1 MEDTSMT
8 VPNELVGRVDA
19 ERLQQVTLDL
29 VRIRSYTGDTRE
41 VAAFYA
47 RHLEQIGLAVEIIR
61 DHPNAPSVVA
71 RLRGSGGGPTLEFNG
86 HLDTVPVDHPAPQV
100 ADGRIFGRGSADMKG
115 GLAAMAE
122 AARVFAESGIRL
134 KGDLLLVAHGLHEA
148 PDGHGEDLS
157 DLVRR
162 GIKGDAVIITELA
175 SDTLPIV
182 GLGQAAFDFTITR
195 AGESSH
201 ELLTPPGT
209 PHPILAAVRLVN
221 LIQARHTELAR
232 IPIPYVGPESFFVGI
247 FQGGDF
253 YNRWTNACKV
263 VGTRRY
269 GPENS
274 YATVLAELCA
284 MAAQVEQETGAQ
296 VALNLIPVRDGFRV
310 AEHEAL
316 VVALR
321 GAYRQVTGRE
331 LPLVGSRMVG
341 DAAIFTKEG
350 KVPALYHGPGGTGA
364 HADLE
369 SVPIAELVRAAK
381 VDVLTAFDF
390 AGQA

>member
-1 MEDTSMT
+1 MWED
-8 VPNELVGRVDA
+8 LLGRVDA
-19 ERLQQVTLDL
+19 ERLQQATLDL

-41 VAAFYA
+41 VAAAYA
-47 RHLEQIGLAVEIIR
+47 RHLVQIGLEVEVLR
-61 DHPNAPSVVA
+61 DFPNAPCVVA
-71 RLRGSGGGPTLEFNG
+71 RLRGAGGGPTLELNG
-86 HLDTVPVDHPAPQV
+86 HLDTVPVDHPAPYV
-100 ADGRIFGRGSADMKG
+100 ADGRIYGRGAADMKG

-122 AARVFAESGIRL
+122 AARVIAESGRRL

-148 PDGHGEDLS
+148 PGGHGEDLS

-162 GIKGDAVIITELA
+162 GIKGDAVIITEVA
-175 SDTLPIV
+175 SDTLPSWGSARPRLIS
-182 GLGQAAFDFTITR
+182 R
-195 AGESSH
+195 SRRPGESSH
-201 ELLTPPGT
+201 ELLTPAGT

-221 LIQARHTELAR
+221 LIQARHAELAR

-247 FQGGDF
+247 FRGGDF
-253 YNRWTNACKV
+253 YNRWTNSCEV
-263 VGTRRY
+263 MGTRRY

-274 YATVLAELCA
+274 YANVLAEIRA

-310 AEHEAL
+310 AENEAL

-321 GAYRQVTGRE
+321 EAYREVTGRG

-381 VDVLTAFDF
+381 VYVLTALDY
-390 AGQA
+390 AGEA

>member
-1 MEDTSMT
+1 MWED
-8 VPNELVGRVDA
+8 LLGRVNA
-19 ERLQQVTLDL
+19 ERLQQATLDL

-41 VAAFYA
+41 VAAAYA
-47 RHLEQIGLAVEIIR
+47 RHLEQIGLEVEVLR
-61 DHPNAPSVVA
+61 DFPNAPCVVA
-71 RLRGSGGGPTLEFNG
+71 RLRGAGGGPTLEFNG
-86 HLDTVPVDHPAPQV
+86 HLDTVPVDHPAPHV

-122 AARVFAESGIRL
+122 AARVLAESGRRL

-148 PDGHGEDLS
+148 PDGHGEDLL

-175 SDTLPIV
+175 SDTLPVV

-195 AGESSH
+195 PGESSH

-221 LIQARHTELAR
+221 LIQARHAELAK

-263 VGTRRY
+263 MGTRRY

-274 YATVLAELCA
+274 YATVLAELRA
-284 MAAQVEQETGAQ
+284 IAAQVEQETGAR

-310 AEHEAL
+310 AENEAL

-321 GAYRQVTGRE
+321 EAYREVTGRE

-381 VDVLTAFDF
+381 VYVLTALEY
-390 AGQA
+390 AGEA

>member
-1 MEDTSMT
+1 MWEDLL
-8 VPNELVGRVDA
+8 ERVDA
-19 ERLQQVTLDL
+19 ERLQQATLDL

-41 VAAFYA
+41 VAAAYA
-47 RHLEQIGLAVEIIR
+47 RHLEQIGLEVEVLR
-61 DHPNAPSVVA
+61 DFPNDPCVVA
-71 RLRGSGGGPTLEFNG
+71 RLRGAGGGPTLEFNG
-86 HLDTVPVDHPAPQV
+86 HLDTVPVEHPAPYV
-100 ADGRIFGRGSADMKG
+100 KDGRVYGRGSADMKG

-122 AARVFAESGIRL
+122 AARVIVESGMPL
-134 KGDLLLVAHGLHEA
+134 KGGLLLVAHGLHEA
-148 PDGHGEDLS
+148 PDGHGEDLL

-175 SDTLPIV
+175 SDTLPVV
-182 GLGQAAFDFTITR
+182 GLGQVAFDFAITR
-195 AGESSH
+195 PGESSH

-221 LIQARHTELAR
+221 LMQARHNELAQVK
-232 IPIPYVGPESFFVGI
+232 IPYVGPESFFIGI
-247 FQGGDF
+247 LQGGDF

-263 VGTRRY
+263 MGTRRY

-274 YATVLAELCA
+274 YANVLAELQT
-284 MAAQVEQETGAQ
+284 MAAQVERETGAQ
-296 VALNLIPVRDGFRV
+296 VALNLIPVRDGFQVV
-310 AEHEAL
+310 AEEPL
-316 VVALR
+316 VIALR
-321 GAYRQVTGRE
+321 RAYLQVTGRE

-341 DAAIFTKEG
+341 DAAIFIKEG

-369 SVPIAELVRAAK
+369 SVAVADLVRAAK
-381 VDVLTAFDF
+381 VYILTALDY

>member
-1 MEDTSMT
+1 MRED
-8 VPNELVGRVDA
+8 LLGRVDA
-19 ERLQQVTLDL
+19 GRLQQLTLEL

-41 VAAFYA
+41 VAEAYA
-47 RHLEQIGLAVEIIR
+47 RHLAEIGLDVEILR
-61 DHPNAPSVVA
+61 HFPNDPCVVA
-71 RLRGSGGGPTLEFNG
+71 RLRGAGRGPTLEFNG
-86 HLDTVPVDHPAPQV
+86 HLDTVPVEHPAPRV
-100 ADGRIFGRGSADMKG
+100 TDGRVFGRGTADMKG

-122 AARVFAESGIRL
+122 AVRVIAESGVRL

-148 PDGHGEDLS
+148 PDGHGEDLV

-162 GIKGDAVIITELA
+162 GIKGDAVIIAEVA
-175 SDTLPIV
+175 SDTLPVV
-182 GLGQAAFDFTITR
+182 GLGQAAFDVTITR
-195 AGESSH
+195 SGESSH

-221 LIQARHTELAR
+221 LMQARHNELSH
-232 IPIPYVGPESFFVGI
+232 IQIPYVGAESFFVGI
-247 FQGGDF
+247 LQGGDF
-253 YNRWTNACKV
+253 FNRWTNACRL

-274 YATVLAELCA
+274 YDNVLAELKA
-284 MAAQVEQETGAQ
+284 MAARVEHETGAQ

-310 AEHEAL
+310 AEDEPL

-321 GAYRQVTGRE
+321 RAYLEVTGRE

-341 DAAIFTKEG
+341 DAAIFIREG
-350 KVPALYHGPGGTGA
+350 KVPALYHGPGGQGA

-369 SVPIAELVRAAK
+369 SVPVAELVRASK
-381 VDVLTAFDF
+381 VYVLACVNY
-390 AGQA
+390 AGHV

>member
-1 MEDTSMT
+1 MREG
-8 VPNELVGRVDA
+8 LLGCVDA
-19 ERLQQVTLDL
+19 QRLQQATLDL

-41 VAAFYA
+41 VAAAYA
-47 RHLEQIGLAVEIIR
+47 SCLERIGLEVEILR
-61 DHPNAPSVVA
+61 DFPNDPCVVA

-86 HLDTVPVDHPAPQV
+86 HLDTVPIAHPDPCV
-100 ADGRIFGRGSADMKG
+100 KDGRVYGRGSADMKG

-122 AARVFAESGIRL
+122 ATRVIAESGIRL

-201 ELLTPPGT
+201 ELLTPPDT

-221 LIQARHTELAR
+221 LMQARHDELAQVQ
-232 IPIPYVGPESFFVGI
+232 IPYVGAESFFVGI
-247 FQGGDF
+247 LQGGDF
-253 YNRWTNACKV
+253 FNRWTNACRL

-274 YATVLAELCA
+274 YANVLAELQA
-284 MAAQVEQETGAQ
+284 MAAQVERETGAQ
-296 VALNLIPVRDGFRV
+296 VALNLIPVRDGFQVV
-310 AEHEAL
+310 AEEPL
-316 VVALR
+316 VIALR
-321 GAYRQVTGRE
+321 RAYLQVTGRE

-341 DAAIFTKEG
+341 DAAIFIKEG

-369 SVPIAELVRAAK
+369 SVAVADLVRAAK
-381 VDVLTAFDF
+381 VYVLTALDY

>member
-1 MEDTSMT
+1 
-8 VPNELVGRVDA
+8 
-19 ERLQQVTLDL
+19 
-29 VRIRSYTGDTRE
+29 
-41 VAAFYA
+41 
-47 RHLEQIGLAVEIIR
+47 
-61 DHPNAPSVVA
+61 VVA

-86 HLDTVPVDHPAPQV
+86 HLDTVPVEHPASCV
-100 ADGRIFGRGSADMKG
+100 KGGRIYGRGSADMKG

-122 AARVFAESGIRL
+122 AARVIAESGVRL

-148 PDGHGEDLS
+148 PDGHGEDLL

-175 SDTLPIV
+175 SDTLPVV

-195 AGESSH
+195 PGESSH

-221 LIQARHTELAR
+221 LIQARHAELAKS
-232 IPIPYVGPESFFVGI
+232 PIPYVGPESFFVGI

-253 YNRWTNACKV
+253 YNRWTNSCKV
-263 VGTRRY
+263 MGTRRY

-274 YATVLAELCA
+274 YANVLDEIRA
-284 MAAQVEQETGAQ
+284 MAAQVERETGAG

-310 AEHEAL
+310 TENEAL

-350 KVPALYHGPGGTGA
+350 RVPAVYHGPGGQGA

-369 SVPIAELVRAAK
+369 SVAVADLVRAAR
-381 VDVLTAFDF
+381 VYVLTALDYV
-390 AGQA
+390 GEM

>member
-1 MEDTSMT
+1 
-8 VPNELVGRVDA
+8 
-19 ERLQQVTLDL
+19 
-29 VRIRSYTGDTRE
+29 
-41 VAAFYA
+41 
-47 RHLEQIGLAVEIIR
+47 
-61 DHPNAPSVVA
+61 
-71 RLRGSGGGPTLEFNG
+71 
-86 HLDTVPVDHPAPQV
+86 
-100 ADGRIFGRGSADMKG
+100 
-115 GLAAMAE
+115 MAE
-122 AARVFAESGIRL
+122 AARVIVESGVRL

-148 PDGHGEDLS
+148 PDGHGEDLL

-162 GIKGDAVIITELA
+162 GVKGDAVIITELA

-221 LIQARHTELAR
+221 LIQARHAELAK

-274 YATVLAELCA
+274 YANVLAELRA
-284 MAAQVEQETGAQ
+284 MAAQVERETGAQ

-310 AEHEAL
+310 AENEAL

-321 GAYRQVTGRE
+321 GVYREVTGRE

-381 VDVLTAFDF
+381 VYVLTALEY
-390 AGQA
+390 AGEA

>member
-1 MEDTSMT
+1 MWED
-8 VPNELVGRVDA
+8 LLGRVDA
-19 ERLQQVTLDL
+19 DRLQQATLDL

-41 VAAFYA
+41 VAAAYA
-47 RHLEQIGLAVEIIR
+47 RHLEQIGLEVEVLR
-61 DHPNAPSVVA
+61 DFPNAPCVVA
-71 RLRGSGGGPTLEFNG
+71 RLRGAGGGPTLEFNG
-86 HLDTVPVDHPAPQV
+86 HLDTVPVDHPAPRV

-122 AARVFAESGIRL
+122 AARVIAESGRRL
-134 KGDLLLVAHGLHEA
+134 KGDLLLHEA
-148 PDGHGEDLS
+148 PDGHGEDLL

-162 GIKGDAVIITELA
+162 GIKGDAVIITEVA

-195 AGESSH
+195 PGESSH
-201 ELLTPPGT
+201 ELLTPPDT

-221 LIQARHTELAR
+221 LIQARHAELAK

-253 YNRWTNACKV
+253 YNRWTNSCQV
-263 VGTRRY
+263 MGTRRY

-274 YATVLAELCA
+274 YANVLAELRA
-284 MAAQVEQETGAQ
+284 MAAQVEQETGAR

-310 AEHEAL
+310 AENEAL

-321 GAYRQVTGRE
+321 EAYREVTGRE

-350 KVPALYHGPGGTGA
+350 RIPALYHGPGGTGA

-369 SVPIAELVRAAK
+369 SAPIAELVRAAK
-381 VDVLTAFDF
+381 VYVLTALEY
-390 AGQA
+390 AGEA